1 MTSLNAS
8 IYASYTQTPKCEQ
21 NYRTN
26 IEFDHRK
33 NSKLQRNSISLN
45 ESFIKLFL
53 PGAVNVKA
61 HLPFVPEDLH
71 NDPRIVSNKCHSLCQ
86 KCISNKMPPKTL
98 PDWLSWLFDSPHTEN
113 LEITHIKIIA
123 SVDGRDGL
131 YYYPL
136 FLYRIALVSP
146 RLEYSSF
153 FFRLKAEIYLWLFL
167 ADYREKYVLPFHLY
181 RFHCALQVLNMQK
194 YILKSSQPRV
204 HFIIFSK
211 FRKV

>member
-61 HLPFVPEDLH
+61 HLPFEPEDLH
-71 NDPRIVSNKCHSLCQ
+71 NDPRIVSKKCHTLCR
-86 KCISNKMPPKTL
+86 KCISNKMPPKAL
-98 PDWLSWLFDSPHTEN
+98 PDWPSLFFNSQHTEN
-113 LEITHIKIIA
+113 LQLTHIKIIPR
-123 SVDGRDGL
+123 VD
-131 YYYPL
+131 
-136 FLYRIALVSP
+136 A
-146 RLEYSSF
+146 RLLLPSF
-153 FFRLKAEIYLWLFL
+153 F
-167 ADYREKYVLPFHLY
+167 V
-181 RFHCALQVLNMQK
+181 
-194 YILKSSQPRV
+194 
-204 HFIIFSK
+204 
-211 FRKV
+211 